1 MKKKSVVA
9 SLNLVTY
16 FHWWVP
22 LQAVKITPP
31 TSAAALQ
38 PPVPRQSSGS
48 VPSFSYNLI
57 SQPNVGSASGQQLQ
71 TGTVRPI
78 CFPFFFFCSS
88 IYILMQFLCKR
99 K

>member
-1 MKKKSVVA
+1 MKEKKKVLA
-9 SLNLVTY
+9 SLNPVTY

-22 LQAVKITPP
+22 LQAVKFTPP

-71 TGTVRPI
+71 SGTVRPI
-78 CFPFFFFCSS
+78 CFLFFFFFVVL
-88 IYILMQFLCKR
+88 YIAIFM
-99 K
+99 